1 VSKMWDGGCADG
13 SCGCGTPRG
22 LKGALK
28 RAKHL
33 FTDAFDAL
41 ARMRKGGDVR
51 LTKLAKH
58 TG

>member
-1 VSKMWDGGCADG
+1 MWDGGCADG
-13 SCGCGTPRG
+13 SCGCEAPRG
-22 LKGALK
+22 LKGVLK
-28 RAKHL
+28 RARRL